1 MGLLRVIYPLKSAL
15 SRINEVIRLNEPK
28 MINKIAKRL
37 FFPGVTVAVLGAV
50 PAEAAIFK
58 FTYTDTV
65 SGNTGVDNISVGDT
79 AVITYELDNGGTSLL
94 NQTWTDSDIVSLT
107 FDFGNGAHTTTFD
120 PNGSNGLDFS
130 TGSFTTDG
138 AGQLTAVPS
147 FWSNFLSVNVIST
160 NSSQTP
166 NVWVVNGLN
175 RVYATDGGDVDVA
188 NVSGNIVASNWTV
201 EAAEVPSTPEPGTI
215 LGLLAVGSITA
226 LTRKRK
232 G

>member
-1 MGLLRVIYPLKSAL
+1 
-15 SRINEVIRLNEPK
+15 

-37 FFPGVTVAVLGAV
+37 LFPGVTVAVLGAV
-50 PAEAAIFK
+50 PAQAAVFN

-65 SGNTGVDNISVGDT
+65 SNNNGVDNVSVGDT
-79 AVITYELDNGGTSLL
+79 AVITYELDNGGTSLI
-94 NQTWTDSDIVSLT
+94 NQTWTDSDIVSVT
-107 FDFGNGAHTTTFD
+107 FDFGNGAHITTFD
-120 PNGSNGLDFS
+120 PNGGDGLIFS

-147 FWSNFLSVNVIST
+147 SWADADTVAGTVNVIST

-166 NVWVVNGLN
+166 SGWVVAGGNS
-175 RVYATDGGDVDVA
+175 VYATDIGLASLATVSLA

>member
-1 MGLLRVIYPLKSAL
+1 
-15 SRINEVIRLNEPK
+15 

-37 FFPGVTVAVLGAV
+37 LFPGVTFAILGTV
-50 PAEAAIFK
+50 PAQAAVFN

-65 SGNTGVDNISVGDT
+65 SGNSGVDNVSIGDT
-79 AVITYELDNGGTSLL
+79 AVITYQLDNGGTSLL
-94 NQTWTDSDIVSLT
+94 NQTWTDSDIVSVT

-120 PNGSNGLDFS
+120 PNAGDGLDFS

-138 AGQLTAVPS
+138 AGQLTDVPS
-147 FWSNFLSVNVIST
+147 FWADLASVNVIST

-166 NVWVVNGLN
+166 TGWIVNGVN
-175 RVYATDGGDVDVA
+175 GVYATNVGVVDLA